1 MTWFSGHTNCTGT
14 KRFVE
19 RREFLQTMGGGLGA
33 IALSELARADGKL
46 TSGPGLHHPA
56 KAKRVLFLFMSAGVS
71 QVDTFDHKPAIA
83 KHAGKKIT
91 GKGNVQDLLFREEG
105 SLMPS
110 EFRFRQHGESGKW
123 VSELFP
129 HLARHVDKLT
139 FIHSMVADAN
149 NHAPA
154 QWEMSTGFV
163 RSGNPS
169 AGAWITYA
177 LGSESSNLPSFVVMK
192 ETDTPAG
199 QAAAWAPGFLPS
211 RFQGTLFQ
219 SEGDPILDLSPPVAY
234 NPESQRASFDF
245 LRKLNEEHLRNH
257 PENGE
262 LAARIAAY
270 QLAARMQTAAPE
282 VTDRAGE
289 SKATHRLY
297 GLDRPDKRQAKFS
310 RMCLLGR
317 RLIERGVR
325 FVTLYCGGSTST
337 LNSWD
342 GHRELAKNHRHMAP
356 ICDQPV
362 AALLTD
368 LQSRGLLDDTLV
380 VWTTEFGRTPTSD
393 GQSDGRDHNIAGF
406 TIWMAGGGM
415 RPGISY
421 GATDELGFKAVDRPV
436 RIADLHATILHSLGI
451 DADRLTYYY
460 NGLDR
465 KLTGAEGGRVVRE
478 IL

>member
-1 MTWFSGHTNCTGT
+1 MTSYRRRTNCSGAR
-14 KRFVE
+14 RFVD
-19 RREFLQTMGGGLGA
+19 RRDFLQTMGGGLGS
-33 IALSELARADGKL
+33 IALADLARADKER
-46 TSGPGLHHPA
+46 TSNSGLHHPA

-71 QVDTFDHKPAIA
+71 QVDTFDYKPELA
-83 KHAGKKIT
+83 KHAGKRIT

-105 SLMPS
+105 NVMPS
-110 EFRFRQHGESGKW
+110 VFKFRQYGQSGKW

-154 QWEMSTGFV
+154 QWQMSTGFV
-163 RSGNPS
+163 RSGNP
-169 AGAWITYA
+169 AVGAWITYA
-177 LGSESSNLPSFVVMK
+177 LGSETSNLPAFVVMK

-199 QAAAWAPGFLPS
+199 QAAAWGPGFLPS
-211 RFQGTLFQ
+211 TFQGTVFQ
-219 SEGDPILDLSPPVAY
+219 SEGDPILDLSPPATY
-234 NPESQRASFDF
+234 DRASQRASFKF
-245 LRKLNEEHLRNH
+245 LRKLNEAHLRQR
-257 PENGE
+257 PEDGE
-262 LAARIAAY
+262 LAARVAAY
-270 QLAARMQTAAPE
+270 ELAARMQLAAPE
-282 VTDRAGE
+282 VTDLGRETE
-289 SKATHRLY
+289 STHRIY
-297 GLDRPDKRQAKFS
+297 GLDRADKRQAKFS

-342 GHRELAKNHRHMAP
+342 GHRGLAKNHRHMAP

-362 AALLTD
+362 SALLTD
-368 LQSRGLLDDTLV
+368 LESRGLLDDTLV
-380 VWTTEFGRTPTSD
+380 VWTTEFGRTPTSE

-415 RPGISY
+415 RPGASY
-421 GATDELGFKAVDRPV
+421 GATDELGFKAVDNPV
-436 RIADLHATILHSLGI
+436 RIADLHATVLHALGI
-451 DADRLTYYY
+451 DSEILTYYY

-465 KLTGAEGGRVVRE
+465 KLTGADGGRVVRG
-478 IL
+478 IM

>member
-1 MTWFSGHTNCTGT
+1 MTRRDRSTNCPGSS
-14 KRFVE
+14 RFIE
-19 RREFLQTMGGGLGA
+19 RRQFLREMGGGLGA
-33 IALSELARADGKL
+33 IALADLARADGKL
-46 TSGPGLHHPA
+46 AASKLHHPP

-71 QVDTFDHKPAIA
+71 QVDTFDYKPQLA
-83 KHAGKKIT
+83 KYAGKKIT

-105 SLMPS
+105 NVMPS
-110 EFRFRQHGESGKW
+110 AFRFKQYGQSGKW

-129 HLARHVDKLT
+129 HLSKHVDKLT
-139 FIHSMVADAN
+139 FVHSMKADAN

-169 AGAWITYA
+169 VGSWITYA
-177 LGSESSNLPSFVVMK
+177 LGSESSNLPAFVVMK

-199 QAAAWAPGFLPS
+199 QSAAWGPGFLPS
-211 RFQGTLFQ
+211 RYQGTVFQ
-219 SEGDPILDLSPPVAY
+219 SEGDPILDLSPPPDYKQA
-234 NPESQRASFDF
+234 SQKASFDF
-245 LRKLNEEHLRNH
+245 LRKLNEEHLRTR
-257 PENGE
+257 PQDRE
-262 LAARIAAY
+262 LAARIASY
-270 QLAARMQTAAPE
+270 ELAARMQLAAPE
-282 VTDRAGE
+282 VTDLRNE
-289 SKATHRLY
+289 TKAIQKLY
-297 GLDRPDKRQAKFS
+297 GLERANKRQAKFS

-342 GHRELAKNHRHMAP
+342 GHRGLAKNHQHMAA

-368 LQSRGLLDDTLV
+368 LQARGLLDDTLV
-380 VWTTEFGRTPTSD
+380 VWTTEFGRTPTSE
-393 GQSDGRDHNIAGF
+393 GKTDGRDHNIAGF

-415 RPGISY
+415 RPGASY
-421 GATDELGFKAVDRPV
+421 GATDELGFKAVQHPV
-436 RIADLHATILHSLGI
+436 SIADLHATILHVLGI
-451 DADRLTYYY
+451 DAEQLTYYY

-465 KLTGAEGGRVVRE
+465 KLTGADGGHVIRG